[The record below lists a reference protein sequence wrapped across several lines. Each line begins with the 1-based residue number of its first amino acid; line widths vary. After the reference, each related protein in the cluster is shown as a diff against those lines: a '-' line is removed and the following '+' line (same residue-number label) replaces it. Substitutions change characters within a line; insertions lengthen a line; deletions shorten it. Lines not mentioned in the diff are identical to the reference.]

1 MFTEN
6 YYLWSFSVTRVV
18 YISPRYWTKPLKLS
32 RMSKNELLMYMFQLS
47 CLART
52 TFPALKGQLPPSRFF
67 LKSPVLD
74 HHSSNVG
81 YLQLFK
87 VVLNFYKL
95 NVKIFAGSKIRCAC
109 VILGYHLIMGS
120 RSVPTKSRIALA
132 QVKEAPRTKER
143 VWESTL
149 CLQFLNHEKCSGYK

>member
-6 YYLWSFSVTRVV
+6 YYLWSYSVTRVV

-109 VILGYHLIMGS
+109 S
-120 RSVPTKSRIALA
+120 
-132 QVKEAPRTKER
+132 AP
-143 VWESTL
+143 STISSWAVDR
-149 CLQFLNHEKCSGYK
+149 CQLNHELLWRKWKKRQERKNESENRHFVCNF